1 MTPKEAECGGRETDK
16 TYHIYL
22 RDECIFASVKEEE
35 FNITWSTLNG
45 MVGLMKTD
53 YELGDLSY
61 EELTVHKFG
70 EASY

>member
-1 MTPKEAECGGRETDK
+1 MTPKEK
-16 TYHIYL
+16 IFHIYL

-53 YELGDLSY
+53 
-61 EELTVHKFG
+61 
-70 EASY
+70 

>member
-1 MTPKEAECGGRETDK
+1 MNA
-16 TYHIYL
+16 YL
-22 RDECIFASVKEEE
+22 QYIKEED

-45 MVGLMKTD
+45 IVGLMKTD

-61 EELTVHKFG
+61 EELTVSEYK